1 VDLALHNLPNSVST
15 ISNSRSNP
23 VYQTQSLSGKKA
35 VTDVGVAVPVKALF
49 GKGKGTVALSYNV
62 GGYVHDVAQGP
73 ASGLPDGDL
82 TLQPYNLARSVRT
95 DFITLAYGQTN
106 QAKTLGFGLGIIYAQ
121 TVTGYNESASAT
133 DSGGNAVPF
142 DNSSI
147 NYQSHGVGFI
157 VGGQYIPSALPS
169 LSFGLSYRTPIGL
182 DASQYS
188 GIYDRVPG
196 RVLADVSYRIDGMSK
211 SSDYAVIGGQYQY
224 FFDGDSS
231 IAFDQSTQ
239 SVYGVGVEYD
249 HLVGNYRVPI
259 RIGYESASAGGIGF
273 EYRDVFSYGIGIR
286 PADSKYSLD
295 FNWSTMDGGGK
306 DFGISAGYRFG
317 K

>member
-1 VDLALHNLPNSVST
+1 
-15 ISNSRSNP
+15 
-23 VYQTQSLSGKKA
+23 
-35 VTDVGVAVPVKALF
+35 
-49 GKGKGTVALSYNV
+49 
-62 GGYVHDVAQGP
+62 
-73 ASGLPDGDL
+73 
-82 TLQPYNLARSVRT
+82 
-95 DFITLAYGQTN
+95 
-106 QAKTLGFGLGIIYAQ
+106 
-121 TVTGYNESASAT
+121 
-133 DSGGNAVPF
+133 
-142 DNSSI
+142 
-147 NYQSHGVGFI
+147 
-157 VGGQYIPSALPS
+157 
-169 LSFGLSYRTPIGL
+169 
-182 DASQYS
+182 
-188 GIYDRVPG
+188 
-196 RVLADVSYRIDGMSK
+196 
-211 SSDYAVIGGQYQY
+211 VIGGQYQY